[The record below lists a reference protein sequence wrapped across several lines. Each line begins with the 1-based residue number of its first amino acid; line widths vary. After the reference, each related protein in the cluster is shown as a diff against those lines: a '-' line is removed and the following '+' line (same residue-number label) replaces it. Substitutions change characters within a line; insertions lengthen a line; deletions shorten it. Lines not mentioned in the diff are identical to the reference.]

1 MEVHLSWFKEQ
12 GSCRIDNNIVE
23 TTDYTGDSHSCKCF
37 YLIFVSYL
45 KGQSALKHHAK
56 THCTADL
63 WSGACG
69 QKRGFET
76 LADET
81 CGMSLCVSAC
91 LSDSQAFDL
100 DQNIRRDDALVSH
113 LTHSL
118 QFKEDSLGF
127 PSLFILRDRNYRVPA
142 GHCVAGY
149 VIQRQ
154 ILE

>member
-1 MEVHLSWFKEQ
+1 MSRK
-12 GSCRIDNNIVE
+12 
-23 TTDYTGDSHSCKCF
+23 K
-37 YLIFVSYL
+37 
-45 KGQSALKHHAK
+45 KKP
-56 THCTADL
+56 CTADL
-63 WSGACG
+63 WWGACS

-76 LADET
+76 LLADET
-81 CGMSLCVSAC
+81 CGVLLCVSEC

-100 DQNIRRDDALVSH
+100 DQNMRRDDALVSH

-127 PSLFILRDRNYRVPA
+127 PSLFILRDRNYRVPV
-142 GHCVAGY
+142 GHCAAGY